1 MWALFALAQ
10 KPETQQKLRDEL
22 LAVPTET
29 PDMDDLNALPYLDA
43 VIHEGLRLFATLGI
57 GLPRVV
63 QAEGLTVL
71 GKTFPPGTI
80 VSVPTYT
87 THREKRVWG
96 EDAEEYNPDR
106 WLSADASKYQKAF
119 NAFSVGPRQVL
130 SQND

>member
-1 MWALFALAQ
+1 MTYFIAKYPAVQAKLQEELDAALG
-10 KPETQQKLRDEL
+10 DCV
-22 LAVPTET
+22 VPNFE
-29 PDMDDLNALPYLDA
+29 DVKNLPYLDA